1 LTASLPEIDNL
12 VLDKVRQWKQMKK
25 AIALCSTPSNVRS
38 LLICGALILA
48 GCHTMVETPPIK
60 EGMTR
65 RALMK
70 QGLTF
75 VPGFANFNG
84 SYQQEAIYKGRRIG
98 VVQFLAPNTSESP
111 TDTVMFWKPK
121 KTRLFLRQSLD

>member
-1 LTASLPEIDNL
+1 VPKIDNL
-12 VLDKVRQWKQMKK
+12 VFDKLRQWKQMKK
-25 AIALCSTPSNVRS
+25 TIALCSPLSNVRS
-38 LLICGALILA
+38 LLICGALILF
-48 GCHTMVETPPIK
+48 GCHTATVETPPIQP
-60 EGMTR
+60 GMTR

-98 VVQFLAPNTSESP
+98 VVQFLAPHTSESP
-111 TDTVMFWKPK
+111 TDTVMFWKP
-121 KTRLFLRQSLD
+121 RHRR